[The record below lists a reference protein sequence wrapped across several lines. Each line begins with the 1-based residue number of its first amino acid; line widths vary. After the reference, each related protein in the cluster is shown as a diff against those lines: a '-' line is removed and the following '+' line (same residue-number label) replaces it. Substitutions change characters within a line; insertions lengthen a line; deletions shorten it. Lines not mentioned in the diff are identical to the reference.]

1 MLLKA
6 LKDNIEKF
14 EARFGEI
21 KVESPPNQ
29 HFGFVAPKGNEK
41 VN

>member
-6 LKDNIEKF
+6 LKDNIDKF
-14 EARFGEI
+14 ESRFGEI
-21 KVESPPNQ
+21 KTEATPNQ
-29 HFGFVAPKGNEK
+29 HFGFIPVKKDEK

>member
-6 LKDNIEKF
+6 LKDNLDKY

-21 KVESPPNQ
+21 KVDAPQNQ
-29 HFGFVAPKGNEK
+29 HFGFVPPKKDEK

>member
-6 LKDNIEKF
+6 LTDNIEKF

-21 KVESPPNQ
+21 KTLEQPSQ
-29 HFGFVAPKGNEK
+29 QFGFVANKDEK

>member
-1 MLLKA
+1 MKA
-6 LKDNIEKF
+6 LKDNIDKF

-21 KVESPPNQ
+21 KMETQPNQ
-29 HFGFVAPKGNEK
+29 HFGFVPPKEPEK